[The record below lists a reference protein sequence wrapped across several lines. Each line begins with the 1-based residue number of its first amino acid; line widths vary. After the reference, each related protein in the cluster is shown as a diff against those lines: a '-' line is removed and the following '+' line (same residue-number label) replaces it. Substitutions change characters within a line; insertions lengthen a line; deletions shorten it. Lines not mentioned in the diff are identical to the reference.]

1 MEPVETVAD
10 RGEVNDDN
18 KTSSSSPSSADF
30 EMLPHTAQP
39 AQPHTDPPAGDTD
52 PHLDLQGGNRE
63 DLARTLSDCLQ
74 SSPEEEAANAVPA
87 VPAVQSMVNESLHE
101 EEEEEDGPDGENAT
115 IFHRIYYLGAEAIEH
130 PKDEAMI
137 QDHMMEINRGRDA
150 VSVRLSVPRTSD
162 GRVSLRRETPEELM
176 FRLPVNRIIY
186 FARGTAESRCFA
198 LTSIKL
204 DRDGV
209 AFEPRTFQI
218 HVFRCAVAEAVDKV
232 FVSFA
237 QTFKRASPQP
247 ARLLPPENFEEGEP
261 FLFEVSLEI
270 REKEEGKST
279 YEIVPRQKGF
289 FKLRT
294 DVEKRVVLNVRQIS
308 RNHCHLVIERCFG
321 MLVSPGRNV
330 RHADMQ
336 LLERVTMTNAT
347 LVAPSDGGQS
357 STSGAANCAGQ
368 IITGTWDPSEA
379 SFAML
384 NQETSADRSPVYMT
398 IAADLVI
405 AQVAE
410 PVRFV
415 METKARIFPTSER
428 YWYFS
433 KKSVVKQFQIRLK
446 RSKEPQGEKIFDL
459 CGIDVSE
466 EIDRVRG
473 GSITS
478 QIASLTAST
487 LGSFRNQYG
496 LVTVDEPIS
505 PPCEED
511 EDSDGEEPLL
521 SGFGEVSK
529 DCSGTELELWSQ
541 VLQEWAT
548 DNPLQFPKQ
557 LPRLVKRGIP
567 EALRG
572 EVWQR
577 MTGASAHVEQT
588 VESYR
593 LLTTQESPDEKVI
606 LRDIHRTFPAH
617 EFFKEAGGIGQE
629 ALYRIAKA
637 YSIYDSEIGYCQ
649 GQSFLIAS
657 LLLQMPEEQA
667 FGVLI
672 QVMHRLGLRD
682 MFRENFEQLQLR
694 LYQLDRLIEANF
706 PDLWQHFADNGI
718 ESHMYASQW
727 FLTIFTA
734 KFPLFLVFRVLDVF
748 LLFGFD
754 SIFQVALGILK
765 VSKKD
770 MLFQDFEGLMKYFR
784 VNIPKRYRSEENAK
798 HLMEVAKGI
807 KIKRL
812 NKYEGEW
819 LHIKAA
825 ERARED
831 PVIRLEREN
840 KKLLNDNLRL
850 DTENDNLA
858 RQLVNS
864 KIEMRKEIDNIEDE
878 KDLFEKEASSAKT
891 LLQEN
896 AEENKRLHQQVFS
909 LKELLKREVA
919 KSDAE
924 LATKANV
931 IADYK
936 LITSQLSEKLEKLL
950 NQAKENTRKSQN
962 SSSTTEIC
970 DSSTSSN
977 SSSHNNPVDN
987 DSGNLQDLDQ
997 ANERVRELELEL
1009 AQTKLALV
1017 ETECRLQD
1025 VSHHMNALTM
1035 STSSGHPESGSGSHA
1050 SGSFRST
1057 WFSKTLSSI
1066 KETTT
1071 HAAASSKDAIR
1082 KSNSIDV
1089 LKSGG
1094 DFQSH

>member
-1 MEPVETVAD
+1 MDSTAEVD
-10 RGEVNDDN
+10 RVGDQDT
-18 KTSSSSPSSADF
+18 KTSSSPSSADF
-30 EMLPHTAQP
+30 EMVPPTTAP
-39 AQPHTDPPAGDTD
+39 AHPEAGSTAAESN
-52 PHLDLQGGNRE
+52 PQLDLPGGNHE

-74 SSPEEEAANAVPA
+74 SSPDEEEPADDAAPA
-87 VPAVQSMVNESLHE
+87 AQGIVNESLHE
-101 EEEEEDGPDGENAT
+101 EEDHPDGKNAT
-115 IFHRIYYLGAEAIEH
+115 LFHRIEYLGVDGIEN
-130 PKDEAMI
+130 PKDERAI
-137 QDHMMEINRGRDA
+137 QSQIVALNRVRDA
-150 VSVRLSVPRTSD
+150 ISVRVSVPRTSE
-162 GRVSLRRETPEELM
+162 GWVSVRRESPEELM
-176 FRLPVNRIIY
+176 LCLPVNRIIF
-186 FARGTAESRCFA
+186 FARGATEPRCFA
-198 LTSIKL
+198 LTCVKVN
-204 DRDGV
+204 RDGATV
-209 AFEPRTFQI
+209 EQRSFQT
-218 HVFRCAVAEAVDKV
+218 HVFRCAMIEAVTKV
-232 FVSFA
+232 YESFA
-237 QTFKRASPQP
+237 QAFKRAIPQP
-247 ARLLPPENFEEGEP
+247 QRLLPPENFEDQEP

-270 REKEEGKST
+270 REKEEGKNN
-279 YEIVPRQKGF
+279 YELVPRQKDF
-289 FKLRT
+289 FKLRAN
-294 DVEKRVVLNVRQIS
+294 VEKKVVISVSQIS
-308 RNHCHLVIERCFG
+308 RNHCHLAIERCFG

-336 LLERVTMTNAT
+336 LLETVTTMTSASAT
-347 LVAPSDGGQS
+347 TGAEGGHGS
-357 STSGAANCAGQ
+357 LTAGK
-368 IITGTWDPSEA
+368 IITGIWDPSEA

-384 NQETSADRSPVYMT
+384 NQETAPDASPVYMT

-410 PVRFV
+410 PIRFV

-433 KKSVVKQFQIRLK
+433 KKSLVKRYQIRLK
-446 RSKEPQGEKIFDL
+446 RCKEPQGEKIFEI

-466 EIDRVRG
+466 EIDRGRG

-478 QIASLTAST
+478 QLASFTVST
-487 LGSFRNQYG
+487 IGSLRNQYG
-496 LVTVDEPIS
+496 FVTVDGPIS
-505 PPCEED
+505 PTRDEED
-511 EDSDGEEPLL
+511 DSDGEEPLL

-529 DCSGTELELWSQ
+529 DCSGTELDRWSQ
-541 VLQEWAT
+541 VLQEWST
-548 DNPLQFPKQ
+548 DNPLQYPKQ
-557 LPRLVKRGIP
+557 LPLLVKRGIP

-577 MTGASAHVEQT
+577 MTGASAYVEQT

-593 LLTTQESPDEKVI
+593 VLTTQESPDEKVI

-694 LYQLDRLIEANF
+694 LYQLDRLIEVNF

-748 LLFGFD
+748 LFFGFD

-770 MLFQDFEGLMKYFR
+770 MLLQDFEGLMKYFR

-798 HLMEVAKGI
+798 YLMEVAMGI

-812 NKYEGEW
+812 SKYEKEW
-819 LHIKAA
+819 LQIKAA

-840 KKLLNDNLRL
+840 KKLRNDNLRL

-864 KIEMRKEIDNIEDE
+864 KIEMRKEIDTIEDE
-878 KDLFEKEASSAKT
+878 KDHYEKEASSAKAQ
-891 LLQEN
+891 LQEN
-896 AEENKRLHQQVFS
+896 TEENKRLREEVFS
-909 LKELLKREVA
+909 LKEVLKREVD

-924 LATKANV
+924 LATKTQV
-931 IADYK
+931 ILDYK
-936 LITSQLSEKLEKLL
+936 LITSQLSAKLEKLQC
-950 NQAKENTRKSQN
+950 QAKENNRRSRN

-970 DSSTSSN
+970 DSSNSDESSN
-977 SSSHNNPVDN
+977 HPLDN
-987 DSGNLQDLDQ
+987 DSGNLQDLGQ

-1025 VSHHMNALTM
+1025 VSHHMNALT
-1035 STSSGHPESGSGSHA
+1035 SSSGPPESGSGGSHG

-1066 KETTT
+1066 KETAS
-1071 HAAASSKDAIR
+1071 HASASSKDTIR